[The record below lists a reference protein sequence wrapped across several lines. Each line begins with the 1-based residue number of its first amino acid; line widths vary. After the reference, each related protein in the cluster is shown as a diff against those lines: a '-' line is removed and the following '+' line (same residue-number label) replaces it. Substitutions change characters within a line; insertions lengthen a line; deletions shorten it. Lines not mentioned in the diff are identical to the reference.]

1 VLQRIVSRASPR
13 SRVLEAQFLSGGLR
27 NANFKLLLD
36 SGARSRVLR
45 VYEHD
50 VSICRKE
57 IDLLRMLRG
66 AVPVPEVIYAEPR
79 GLDDIPPFALLEYV
93 DGIAFHELRRSGDV
107 EAIAQAAAS
116 AGEVLAAVGRF
127 GFPKPGWLGPGP
139 EVTASLLEGPDPMS
153 RFIDLCLASANLARW
168 MPVEL
173 RDQVH
178 ALALAQAPDFA
189 ELGTESS
196 LVHGDFNRR
205 NLVVRMGPERWSVAA
220 VLDWEFAV
228 SSTPLADIGS
238 FLRYEHET
246 RPLLEPHF
254 SQGYL
259 RAGGELAGNWRELSR
274 WTHLLAICES
284 LTHDD
289 LPETIA
295 AELVDLAR
303 ATVEHRDP
311 ELT

>member
-1 VLQRIVSRASPR
+1 MITEARWVKAEPRRTLPAAVLQRIVSRASPR

-127 GFPKPGWLGPGP
+127 GFPIQCRGL
-139 EVTASLLEGPDPMS
+139 
-153 RFIDLCLASANLARW
+153 
-168 MPVEL
+168 
-173 RDQVH
+173 
-178 ALALAQAPDFA
+178 
-189 ELGTESS
+189 
-196 LVHGDFNRR
+196 
-205 NLVVRMGPERWSVAA
+205 
-220 VLDWEFAV
+220 
-228 SSTPLADIGS
+228 
-238 FLRYEHET
+238 
-246 RPLLEPHF
+246 
-254 SQGYL
+254 
-259 RAGGELAGNWRELSR
+259 
-274 WTHLLAICES
+274 
-284 LTHDD
+284 
-289 LPETIA
+289 
-295 AELVDLAR
+295 
-303 ATVEHRDP
+303 
-311 ELT
+311 